1 MVQTGNRKMKRLLV
15 AVFVTFIVGWLGAG
29 CASYNQQTK
38 DINQNWESGYV
49 QSAATQVSAEAE
61 KRKET
66 KDAVIWRLEQG
77 AVLRAAG
84 QLEESN
90 HAFDIA
96 EEMMNRFEEKAKVKV
111 SHETLAS
118 VTNLTTLPYEGFAYD
133 KIMMNTYKAL
143 NYLELGD
150 YEKARVEFNRAYE
163 RQDEAVHVNAARI
176 EKALEEGKGKNLNVD
191 LEDVYNDG
199 RFRSQFENNYAN
211 LEQFKAYADYVNPL
225 SVYLDALFFMTRAT
239 GFSDLERSRKSFERV
254 LGMMD
259 ENKFIHQDLETIQ
272 QVIEGQPIPATTYVF
287 FETGLAPEREQIRI
301 DLPLF
306 IVTPQVPYVGAAFPK
321 LKYRNSYLSDLHVS
335 CDEMTESTTL
345 LSNMDAV
352 VTHEFKNVLPLIIT
366 RTLIASAIKA
376 GATYGAYAGM
386 TNGGRNNPEAGLAV
400 LITGAITQV
409 AMNQADLRTWTT
421 LPKEFQLCRFSTPA
435 NREIELTAPDCG
447 QKIPVLINEGV
458 VNVIW
463 VKSVNRNSPLLVKQF
478 TLLKDNA
485 KGNVPFEIPASRS
498 IPLVE
503 SSQPE
508 QPTQKSEQTDNVNKS

>member
-1 MVQTGNRKMKRLLV
+1 MVQTGNRKMKRLLG
-15 AVFVTFIVGWLGAG
+15 AIFVTFLVGWLGAG
-29 CASYNQQTK
+29 CASYNKQTK
-38 DINQNWESGYV
+38 NINQSWESGNI
-49 QSAATQVSAEAE
+49 QSAAAQVSAEAE
-61 KRKET
+61 KRKDT

-77 AVLRAAG
+77 TVLRAAG

-90 HAFDIA
+90 HAFDMA
-96 EEMMNRFEEKAKVKV
+96 EEMINRFEEKAKVKV

-163 RQDEAVHVNAARI
+163 RQDEAVQVNAARI
-176 EKALEEGKGKNLNVD
+176 EKAQEEGKRKNLHVD
-191 LEDVYNDG
+191 LEDVHNDE
-199 RFRSQFENNYAN
+199 RFGNQFENNYAS

-225 SVYLDALFFMTRAT
+225 AVYLDALFFMTQAA

-254 LGMMD
+254 LGMVS
-259 ENKFIHQDLETIQ
+259 ENKFIHQDFEILE
-272 QVIEGQPIPATTYVF
+272 QVIEGHPIPATTYVF

-335 CDEMTESTTL
+335 SEEMAESTLL

-366 RTLIASAIKA
+366 KTLIASALKA

-400 LITGAITQV
+400 LIAGAITQV
-409 AMNQADLRTWTT
+409 VMNQADLRTWTT
-421 LPKEFQLCRFSTPA
+421 LPKEFQLCRFPTPA

-447 QKIPVLINEGV
+447 QKVPVILDEGV
-458 VNVIW
+458 VNVVW

-485 KGNVPFEIPASRS
+485 KRNVPFEIPASKS

-503 SSQPE
+503 SSRPE
-508 QPTQKSEQTDNVNKS
+508 QSTQKSEQTDKVNKS